1 MLQQA
6 GKFIVLS
13 GVVLVVFGGLLY
25 GLGRLGVG
33 RLPGDVSFASG
44 RWRVH
49 ILVGTGILLSILL
62 TIALQLLSRL
72 RR

>member
-1 MLQQA
+1 MLQQV
-6 GKFIVLS
+6 GKFIATF
-13 GVVLVVFGGLLY
+13 GVVLVFCGGLLY

-33 RLPGDVSFASG
+33 RLPGDVSFGGG

-49 ILVGTGILLSILL
+49 VLIGTSVLLSILL
-62 TIALQLLSRL
+62 TIALQLLARL